1 MAGRDGG
8 GQPGLAGAARA
19 VQGDQPRR
27 AQQLV
32 DPPQFRFPADE
43 TGERAGE
50 PGGRCGVVAQQRRVQ
65 CDQLRRRVGAQFL
78 GEHPAGVGVR
88 G

>member
-1 MAGRDGG
+1 RGRDRRAGCHSGQLHQAHRPVVAGRDGG

-43 TGERAGE
+43 TGERAG
-50 PGGRCGVVAQQRRVQ
+50 
-65 CDQLRRRVGAQFL
+65 
-78 GEHPAGVGVR
+78 
-88 G
+88 